1 MKTIL
6 NWGLLS
12 TARIN
17 RKVIPAI
24 QASKR
29 TKLLAVGSRIQSTA
43 EEYARAWKI
52 PRAHGSYEALLHDPE
67 IDVIY
72 NPLPNHLH
80 AAWTIRAVQAGKH
93 VLCEKPIT
101 LTLEEM
107 DAMMAAAQKHN
118 RVIAEAFMYRHHP
131 KTLAA
136 KKVVE
141 SGDLGKVKLIRGSFS
156 FVLDRPDDYRN
167 KPDQGGGSLW
177 DIGCYPVSYT
187 RYLLEME
194 PLEVFG
200 WQVSN
205 TNGVDETFVGQ
216 LRFPDEIYAQFDS
229 SFAIPYHT
237 FLEVVGTDGTLV
249 IPNPFAPGKNEKMF
263 LTKDGKTKTL
273 TIPGEDLYLGEIND
287 MASVVLDGTLPRMSL
302 GDSRANLATLLA
314 LYESTRTGRPVN
326 P

>member
-1 MKTIL
+1 MKTTL

-29 TKLLAVGSRIQSTA
+29 ANLLAVASRTQPGA
-43 EEYARAWKI
+43 EEYARTWKI
-52 PRAHGSYEALLHDPE
+52 PRAHGSYDALLHDPE

-107 DAMMAAAQKHN
+107 DAMMAAAQKHY

-187 RYLLEME
+187 RYLLGME

-205 TNGVDETFVGQ
+205 SNGVDQTFVGQ

-263 LTKDGKTKTL
+263 LTQNGKTKTL

-287 MASVVLDGTLPRMSL
+287 LVSAVLDGTPPRMSL
-302 GDSRANLATLLA
+302 ADSRANLATLLA
-314 LYESTRTGRPVN
+314 LYESARTGKPVGL
-326 P
+326 